1 MSATSHEPSEG
12 AANGIDADDGVL
24 EGAVNPRMC
33 IVTRQTY
40 AAGDLIRFV
49 AAPDGS
55 VVADLK
61 RRLPGRGAHVAAVRT
76 AVDLAVK
83 RKLFRRALKAEVKAG
98 DELGATVDELI
109 RRQALNFMGLARKAG
124 HLVSGA
130 TKVDIAIRSGQAL
143 AVLHAQDAAADG
155 IRKLTGARLAAVA
168 AGAAED
174 IPVFV
179 AFTADEMGLA
189 FGGGN
194 VIHAAVLAGD
204 AGAALL
210 KRLEALTNYRGHG
223 PQAISGAADEP
234 ERPAN
239 AATTNSERPLQA
251 ASGMDG
257 GCGID
262 PAQEAEA

>member
-1 MSATSHEPSEG
+1 MTSEPGEG
-12 AANGIDADDGVL
+12 SVDDGDPDQVL
-24 EGAVNPRMC
+24 EGRVNPRMC

-40 AAGDLIRFV
+40 AVEDLIRFV

-55 VVADLK
+55 VVADFK
-61 RRLPGRGAHVAAVRT
+61 RRLPGRGAHVAASRA

-83 RKLFRRALKAEVKAG
+83 RKLFRRALKSEVKSQ
-98 DELGATVDELI
+98 DSLGLEVDELF
-109 RRQALNFMGLARKAG
+109 RRSALGFMGLARKAG
-124 HLVSGA
+124 QLVTGA

-143 AVLHAQDAAADG
+143 AVLHAEDAAADG

-168 AGAAED
+168 SGAAKD
-174 IPVFV
+174 IPVFN

-204 AGAALL
+204 AGTALL
-210 KRLEALTNYRGHG
+210 KRLEALSKYRGHG
-223 PQAISGAADEP
+223 PQAISSEADGPESSDVAAK
-234 ERPAN
+234 
-239 AATTNSERPLQA
+239 TNSGRPLQA